1 MERNLGG
8 PALVNNSALRYLAR
22 MKVTVNIDCTPEEA
36 RAFFGLPDLRPMQ
49 DSMMAEV
56 QKRMEQTIKSMDP
69 ETMMKTWL
77 PASLEGL
84 EQLQKMFWGQMGHDP
99 GRK

>member
-1 MERNLGG
+1 
-8 PALVNNSALRYLAR
+8 VNNSVLRYLAVQER
-22 MKVTVNIDCTPEEA
+22 RPMKVTINIDCTPEEA

-56 QKRMEQTIKSMDP
+56 QKRMEQTVKSMDP
-69 ETMMKTWL
+69 ETMLKTWL

-84 EQLQKMFWGQMGHDP
+84 EQLQKMFWGQMGKDP

>member
-1 MERNLGG
+1 
-8 PALVNNSALRYLAR
+8 
-22 MKVTVNIDCTPEEA
+22 MKVTINIDCTPEEA
-36 RAFFGLPDLRPMQ
+36 RAFLGLPDLRPMQ
-49 DSMMAEV
+49 DSMMGEV

-69 ETMMKTWL
+69 ETMLKTWL

-84 EQLQKMFWGQMGHDP
+84 EQLQKMFWGQMGKDP

>member
-1 MERNLGG
+1 
-8 PALVNNSALRYLAR
+8 

-36 RAFFGLPDLRPMQ
+36 RTFFGLPDLQPMQ

-69 ETMMKTWL
+69 ETMIKTWL
-77 PASLEGL
+77 PVSLESF
-84 EQLQKMFWGQMGHDP
+84 EQLQKMFWGQMGGGS
-99 GRK
+99 GRKTENK

>member
-1 MERNLGG
+1 
-8 PALVNNSALRYLAR
+8 
-22 MKVTVNIDCTPEEA
+22 MKVTINIDCTPEEA

-49 DSMMAEV
+49 ESMMAEV

-69 ETMMKTWL
+69 ETMLKTWL

-84 EQLQKMFWGQMGHDP
+84 EQLQKMFWGQMGSTGKSTDT
-99 GRK
+99 K